1 MKFAEKI
8 IKLALAIGAVAGVI
22 FLIAKYMDAI
32 RAWADKLCPACEP
45 EEEIIEEAVAEEA
58 VEEVVE
64 APAEEVAAEE
74 APAEEAPVEEIVI
87 EEGTPVAEETD
98 FAE

>member
-22 FLIAKYMDAI
+22 FLITKYMDAI

-45 EEEIIEEAVAEEA
+45 EEEIVEEAVAEESI
-58 VEEVVE
+58 EEAVE
-64 APAEEVAAEE
+64 APAEEIVE
-74 APAEEAPVEEIVI
+74 EEAPVEEIVI

>member
-22 FLIAKYMDAI
+22 FLITKYMA
-32 RAWADKLCPACEP
+32 ALKEKCSPVCEL
-45 EEEIIEEAVAEEA
+45 EEEIIEEPVAEES
-58 VEEVVE
+58 VDEVVE
-64 APAEEVAAEE
+64 EAAPAAEE
-74 APAEEAPVEEIVI
+74 IVV
-87 EEGTPVAEETD
+87 EEGTPVAEDTD

>member
-1 MKFAEKI
+1 MKLAEKI

-22 FLIAKYMDAI
+22 FLIVKYMDALK
-32 RAWADKLCPACEP
+32 AWAEKLCPACEL
-45 EEEIIEEAVAEEA
+45 EEEIIEEAVAEESI
-58 VEEVVE
+58 EE
-64 APAEEVAAEE
+64 AAEE
-74 APAEEAPVEEIVI
+74 SIEESEEVPAEDVPEFEEIVI

>member
-8 IKLALAIGAVAGVI
+8 IKLALAIGAIAGVI
-22 FLIAKYMDAI
+22 FLITKYTDAI

-45 EEEIIEEAVAEEA
+45 EEEIIEEAVAEESI
-58 VEEVVE
+58 EEAVE
-64 APAEEVAAEE
+64 APAEEIVE
-74 APAEEAPVEEIVI
+74 EEAPVEEIVI

>member
-1 MKFAEKI
+1 MKLAENI

-22 FLIAKYMDAI
+22 FLVAKYMDALK
-32 RAWADKLCPACEP
+32 AWMEKLCPACEL
-45 EEEIIEEAVAEEA
+45 EEEVVEEAVAEET
-58 VEEVVE
+58 VEEAAE
-64 APAEEVAAEE
+64 APAEVAPEAEE
-74 APAEEAPVEEIVI
+74 VVI

>member
-32 RAWADKLCPACEP
+32 KAWMDKFCPASEL
-45 EEEIIEEAVAEEA
+45 EEEIIEEAVA
-58 VEEVVE
+58 EEVVE

-74 APAEEAPVEEIVI
+74 AVAEEAPAEEIVI

>member
-32 RAWADKLCPACEP
+32 KAWMDKLCPAGEL
-45 EEEIIEEAVAEEA
+45 EEEIIEEAVSEEA
-58 VEEVVE
+58 GEEVVEEVVE
-64 APAEEVAAEE
+64 APAEEVA
-74 APAEEAPVEEIVI
+74 AEEAPVEEIVI

>member
-8 IKLALAIGAVAGVI
+8 IKLALAIGAIAGVI
-22 FLIAKYMDAI
+22 FLITKYMDAI

-45 EEEIIEEAVAEEA
+45 EEEIIEEAVAEESI
-58 VEEVVE
+58 EEAVE
-64 APAEEVAAEE
+64 APAEEIVE
-74 APAEEAPVEEIVI
+74 EEAPVEEIVI
-87 EEGTPVAEETD
+87 EENEPVANEED

>member
-1 MKFAEKI
+1 MKLAENI

-22 FLIAKYMDAI
+22 FLITKYMDAI
-32 RAWADKLCPACEP
+32 KAWMDKLCPACEL
-45 EEEIIEEAVAEEA
+45 EEEIIEEAVAEETIEEA
-58 VEEVVE
+58 VEETVEEPAEDAPVVE
-64 APAEEVAAEE
+64 EV
-74 APAEEAPVEEIVI
+74 VI

>member
-22 FLIAKYMDAI
+22 FLITKYMDAI
-32 RAWADKLCPACEP
+32 KAWMDKLCPACEL
-45 EEEIIEEAVAEEA
+45 EEEIIEEAVAEETIEEA
-58 VEEVVE
+58 VEETVE
-64 APAEEVAAEE
+64 E
-74 APAEEAPVEEIVI
+74 PAEEAPVVEEIVI

>member
-1 MKFAEKI
+1 MKLAENI

-22 FLIAKYMDAI
+22 FLIAKYMDALK
-32 RAWADKLCPACEP
+32 AWAEKRCPACEL
-45 EEEIIEEAVAEEA
+45 EEESIEEAVAEETA
-58 VEEVVE
+58 QETAEETVEES
-64 APAEEVAAEE
+64 AE
-74 APAEEAPVEEIVI
+74 APAEEAPAAEEVVI

>member
-1 MKFAEKI
+1 MKLAEKI
-8 IKLALAIGAVAGVI
+8 IKLALAIGAVAGII

-32 RAWADKLCPACEP
+32 KAWLDKLCPACEL
-45 EEEIIEEAVAEEA
+45 EEEIIEEAVAEESIEEA
-58 VEEVVE
+58 VEETVE
-64 APAEEVAAEE
+64 EPAED
-74 APAEEAPVEEIVI
+74 APVVEEIVI

>member
-8 IKLALAIGAVAGVI
+8 IKLALAIGAIAGVI
-22 FLIAKYMDAI
+22 FLITKYMDAI

-45 EEEIIEEAVAEEA
+45 EEEIIEEAVAEESI
-58 VEEVVE
+58 EEVAE
-64 APAEEVAAEE
+64 APAEEIVE
-74 APAEEAPVEEIVI
+74 EEAPVEEIVI

>member
-8 IKLALAIGAVAGVI
+8 IKLALAIGAIAGVI
-22 FLIAKYMDAI
+22 FLITKYMDAI

-45 EEEIIEEAVAEEA
+45 EEEIVEEAVAEESI
-58 VEEVVE
+58 EEAVE
-64 APAEEVAAEE
+64 APAEEVVE
-74 APAEEAPVEEIVI
+74 EEAPVEEIVI

>member
-1 MKFAEKI
+1 MKLAEKI
-8 IKLALAIGAVAGVI
+8 IKLALAIGAIAGVI

-32 RAWADKLCPACEP
+32 KAWMNKLCPACEL
-45 EEEIIEEAVAEEA
+45 EEEIVEEAVAEEA
-58 VEEVVE
+58 V
-64 APAEEVAAEE
+64 AEESVEEAVE
-74 APAEEAPVEEIVI
+74 APAEEAPAAEEIVI

>member
-1 MKFAEKI
+1 MKLAEKI
-8 IKLALAIGAVAGVI
+8 IKLALAIGAVAGII

-32 RAWADKLCPACEP
+32 KAWMEKLCPACEL
-45 EEEIIEEAVAEEA
+45 EEEIIEEAVAEESIEEA
-58 VEEVVE
+58 VEETVEEPAEDAPVVE
-64 APAEEVAAEE
+64 EV
-74 APAEEAPVEEIVI
+74 VI